1 MNQKIILNNNI
12 EIPALGFGTW
22 QLTGNTCIKATQFAL
37 ETGYRHIDTAEI
49 YRNEEEVGIAI
60 KNSKIQREEI
70 FITSKVWQDEL
81 NYTRLIKS
89 FELSLRKLKTNYLD
103 LYLIHWPDKY
113 IDMEEI
119 LKAFKILYDEKK
131 IKSFGVSNFTI
142 NHLKDALK
150 ITSKIDLPLT
160 INQVEFHPLF
170 YQKELLDFCD
180 KNNIKITAYS
190 PLAQGAV
197 FKNKTIINIS
207 NKYNKN
213 PGQIAIKWLL
223 QKGLIVIPRSSNN
236 IHTKENFDFDFTLLE
251 EDVNEIDSIKIHER
265 LIDPGFAEFDY

>member
-89 FELSLRKLKTNYLD
+89 FELSLRKLK
-103 LYLIHWPDKY
+103 
-113 IDMEEI
+113 
-119 LKAFKILYDEKK
+119 
-131 IKSFGVSNFTI
+131 
-142 NHLKDALK
+142 
-150 ITSKIDLPLT
+150 
-160 INQVEFHPLF
+160 
-170 YQKELLDFCD
+170 
-180 KNNIKITAYS
+180 
-190 PLAQGAV
+190 
-197 FKNKTIINIS
+197 
-207 NKYNKN
+207 
-213 PGQIAIKWLL
+213 
-223 QKGLIVIPRSSNN
+223 
-236 IHTKENFDFDFTLLE
+236 
-251 EDVNEIDSIKIHER
+251 R
-265 LIDPGFAEFDY
+265 LIIRIVLWTHHH